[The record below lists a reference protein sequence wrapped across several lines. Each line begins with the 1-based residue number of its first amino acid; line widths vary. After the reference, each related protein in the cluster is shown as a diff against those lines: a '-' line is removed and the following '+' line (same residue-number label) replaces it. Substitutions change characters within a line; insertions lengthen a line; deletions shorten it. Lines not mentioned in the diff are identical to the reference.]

1 MMVFK
6 MLDSMV
12 PAVML
17 VWGLFLSFILSSMSN
32 INIASLN
39 VNGAR
44 DSKKRAEIYELV
56 KQKHFDVVLLQE
68 THSDVQ
74 NEVNWAMEWDG
85 LSVLSHNN
93 SLSAGVAVLFSKNFT
108 PVSYEVDEIIKG
120 RILKIRAV
128 VENQAFIFMCV
139 YAPTATIDRIVFFR
153 ILMLGLTKM

>member
-1 MMVFK
+1 MMGFK
-6 MLDSMV
+6 MLNSMV

-17 VWGLFLSFILSSMSN
+17 VWGFLLLSILSNMSN

-44 DSKKRAEIYELV
+44 DSKKRAKIYEFV

-74 NEVNWAMEWDG
+74 NEVNWAMEWNG

-93 SLSAGVAVLFSKNFT
+93 SLMAGVDILFSKNVT
-108 PVSYEVDEIIKG
+108 PFSYEVDEIIKG

-128 VENQAFIFMCV
+128 VENQVFVFMCV
-139 YAPTATIDRIVFFR
+139 YAPTATTDRIFF
-153 ILMLGLTKM
+153 

>member
-1 MMVFK
+1 MMGFK
-6 MLDSMV
+6 MLNSMV

-17 VWGLFLSFILSSMSN
+17 VWGFLLLSILSNMSN

-44 DSKKRAEIYELV
+44 DSKKGAEIYEFV

-93 SLSAGVAVLFSKNFT
+93 SLSAGVAILFSKNFT
-108 PVSYEVDEIIKG
+108 PFSYEVDEIIKG

-128 VENQAFIFMCV
+128 VENQVFVFMCV
-139 YAPTATIDRIVFFR
+139 YAPTATTDRIVF
-153 ILMLGLTKM
+153 

>member
-1 MMVFK
+1 MMGFK
-6 MLDSMV
+6 MLNSMV

-17 VWGLFLSFILSSMSN
+17 VWGFLLLSILSNMSN

-44 DSKKRAEIYELV
+44 DSKKRAEIYEFV

-93 SLSAGVAVLFSKNFT
+93 SLSAGVAILFSKNVT
-108 PVSYEVDEIIKG
+108 PFSYEVDEIIKG
-120 RILKIRAV
+120 RI
-128 VENQAFIFMCV
+128 
-139 YAPTATIDRIVFFR
+139 
-153 ILMLGLTKM
+153 